1 MPRNHRPTPAPP
13 QGRKHRAVSGP
24 NPARQPAPPTPAL
37 KSVVERRVLRGG
49 AIAAAAFAGVFVL
62 AIVPA
67 RAVVDYAAGVL
78 SLVSLTSAVLWGL
91 SATDR
96 LILDPKQRLLAQG
109 IHRAAV
115 VAGLGFLALHIWVK
129 ITGGRTTVTAAVVPF
144 TDPKQ
149 PGLVGLG
156 TLAMYL
162 FLVATVTGA
171 LRSSFVSSGRVGWW
185 RALHMFAYIAW
196 GASLFHGLKA
206 GRAAAGWVTVSY
218 SLSVIGVAIA
228 LIVRVMIVPSE
239 GQRRTSAQPPSPVQP
254 LRPARASLPQRTTGD
269 TVRLDSRERM
279 L

>member
-1 MPRNHRPTPAPP
+1 MPRNYRPNPTPPR
-13 QGRKHRAVSGP
+13 GRRHRAVPGS
-24 NPARQPAPPTPAL
+24 NSARQPGPPIPAL
-37 KSVVERRVLRGG
+37 ASVVERRALRGG
-49 AIAAAAFAGVFVL
+49 AIAAAAFAGVFLL

-67 RAVVDYAAGVL
+67 RAVVDFAAGVL
-78 SLVSLTSAVLWGL
+78 SLVSLTAAVLWGL

-96 LILDPKQRLLAQG
+96 LILDPKQRLLAQA
-109 IHRAAV
+109 IHRGAV

-129 ITGGRTTVTAAVVPF
+129 VTGTRTTVTAAVVPF

-162 FLVATVTGA
+162 FLVSTVTGA

-196 GASLFHGLKA
+196 GASLIHGLKA
-206 GRAAAGWVTVSY
+206 GRPAAGWVTAAY
-218 SLSVIGVAIA
+218 LLSVVGVGAA
-228 LIVRVMIVPSE
+228 LVLRAVSVPSDS
-239 GQRRTSAQPPSPVQP
+239 QRRTSAQLPSPVQP
-254 LRPARASLPQRTTGD
+254 LRPTRVRTPQATPGH
-269 TVRLDSRERM
+269 TVRLNSKERV